1 MKGGRAREKEKK
13 SGEFLSRLERLCAI
27 SISRESHI
35 KPCCL
40 DVCSL
45 ICLFSINT
53 EKRAFS
59 HVNTQITVTEGAIKL
74 RTSGLLFVSHK
85 SRVSLKNTHKHKQTD
100 LYAHMEGPHQGSL
113 LPLSHRILVSNT
125 SNTNTHAVRSDYT
138 EL

>member
-1 MKGGRAREKEKK
+1 MV
-13 SGEFLSRLERLCAI
+13 SFLSILERLCVI
-27 SISRESHI
+27 SISRVSYI
-35 KPCCL
+35 KPSCL
-40 DVCSL
+40 DVRSL

-74 RTSGLLFVSHK
+74 RTSGLFSVSHK

-100 LYAHMEGPHQGSL
+100 LYAHVEGPHQGSVF
-113 LPLSHRILVSNT
+113 PLSHRILVSNT

>member
-1 MKGGRAREKEKK
+1 MV
-13 SGEFLSRLERLCAI
+13 SFLSILERLCVI
-27 SISRESHI
+27 SISRVSYI
-35 KPCCL
+35 KPSCL
-40 DVCSL
+40 DVRSL

-74 RTSGLLFVSHK
+74 RTSGLFSVSHK

-100 LYAHMEGPHQGSL
+100 LYAHVEGPHQGSVF
-113 LPLSHRILVSNT
+113 PLSHRISVSNT